1 MNQQT
6 APADEQEWN
15 LSARIANWARFTAD
29 RGWLSYTG
37 RCRSIEGR
45 YQLDPN
51 DPIRRDEEIDR
62 RTPKMTQ
69 ADIDAHLADA
79 WEVEDAWKELPDL
92 FRFCLKFVYLK
103 RWDSRKV
110 WYKLGPYRSLQ
121 LRMRN
126 YDELL
131 RLARFALANQ
141 LRRRNS

>member
-15 LSARIANWARFTAD
+15 LSARIANWARFTTG
-29 RGWLSYTG
+29 RGWLSSTG
-37 RCRSIEGR
+37 KCASIEGR
-45 YQLDPN
+45 YMPERLPE
-51 DPIRRDEEIDR
+51 DEEKER

-141 LRRRNS
+141 LRRKMVR